1 LLLTRLLRLLQLHL
15 RLGPASGLVVGRL
28 GGAGLDTL
36 PVLQLLLPLLLIELQ
51 SIRRPAL
58 PLLLIDLRQ
67 VGRLLLLTH
76 VRGRGSRT
84 ALLLLHSQLQG
95 ILLLLAL
102 QLMLLERAHGGILR
116 PPGWRNQRGQCNKGR
131 ESPHGR
137 LRSLH

>member
-1 LLLTRLLRLLQLHL
+1 
-15 RLGPASGLVVGRL
+15 VGRL

-51 SIRRPAL
+51 SIRSPALPLLLIELQSIRSPAL

-76 VRGRGSRT
+76 VRGRGSRA

-116 PPGWRNQRGQCNKGR
+116 PPGWRGQRSQCNKGR

-137 LRSLH
+137 LRSPH